1 VAPEGEAVSRPR
13 PRLAVGLAAVTAL
26 LVAAGVAAALAARG
40 SQPAEAWFFVSFSFT
55 IAAFSLVGCVIALRR
70 PEHLVG
76 WLLATVGLLFALV
89 VASSTISVWAVETGG
104 LPRDVAAWVAVPSVA
119 WVPALGLIGTQ
130 LPLRLPDGT
139 LPSPRWR
146 WFSRATLVLIAAALV
161 GMATSPSDVED
172 VAGSAN
178 PIAWAPLS
186 WLTSAILLV
195 IASFAG
201 GFAALVVRYRT
212 ASSHDRVQL
221 RWVAFGGGVFLAG
234 YGTAFAITNIAGED
248 TTVGRASIF
257 IAALAFA
264 ALPISIG
271 YAVLRHRL
279 YDIDVVINRTLVY
292 GALTATLAAVY
303 LSSVLLLQAVLSPSS
318 DLAVAVSTL
327 AVAALFRPART
338 RIQAVVDRRFY
349 RRRYDTRLTVEA
361 FTARLRDHVTVDAVG
376 TELRDAV
383 SDVLQPAQVSLW
395 LRAPEARR

>member
-1 VAPEGEAVSRPR
+1 VSRPQ

-26 LVAAGVAAALAARG
+26 LVAAGVTAALATGGRQSAD
-40 SQPAEAWFFVSFSFT
+40 AWFFVSFAFT

-70 PEHLVG
+70 PEHVVG
-76 WLLATVGLLFALV
+76 WLLAIVGLLFAVV
-89 VASSTISVWAVETGG
+89 VASSAISVWAVKTGG

-130 LPLRLPDGT
+130 LPLRLPDGR

-146 WFSRATLVLIAAALV
+146 WFSHVTLLLIAAALV
-161 GMATSPSDVED
+161 GMATSPGDVDD
-172 VAGSAN
+172 VAGTAN
-178 PIAWAPLS
+178 PLAWGPLS
-186 WLTSAILLV
+186 WLTSAVLLV

-201 GFAALVVRYRT
+201 GFGALVVRYRR
-212 ASSHDRVQL
+212 AGPHARMQL
-221 RWVAFGGGVFLAG
+221 RWVAFGGGVFLSVYAS
-234 YGTAFAITNIAGED
+234 AFAVTNIAGED
-248 TTVGRASIF
+248 TTMGQASVF

-279 YDIDVVINRTLVY
+279 YDVDIVINRTLVY
-292 GALTATLAAVY
+292 GALTAMLAAVY
-303 LSSVLLLQAVLSPSS
+303 LSSVLLLQMLMSPSS

-327 AVAALFRPART
+327 AVAALFRPARA
-338 RIQAVVDRRFY
+338 RIQAAVDRRFY
-349 RRRYDTRLTVEA
+349 RRRYDARRTVEA
-361 FTARLRDHVTVDAVG
+361 FSARLRDVVTVDALG
-376 TELRDAV
+376 TELRDVV